1 MVKKG
6 GLKDFTRDIVLEVDG
21 KRVDLPSLEGIIIM
35 NILRYMNKSMSHT
48 LHDDLYSSWASGANL
63 WGHEKDEK
71 FSRPTHY
78 DGMLEVVG
86 VTGIVHLGQIQSGMR
101 SAVRLA
107 QGGHVR
113 SSLFSS
119 STSFSLDR
127 SFLLGAYS
135 NE

>member
-1 MVKKG
+1 
-6 GLKDFTRDIVLEVDG
+6 LKTIASIESIVC
-21 KRVDLPSLEGIIIM
+21 R
-35 NILRYMNKSMSHT
+35 
-48 LHDDLYSSWASGANL
+48 SSWASGANL

-86 VTGIVHLGQIQSGMR
+86 VTGIVHLGQIQSGIR

-113 SSLFSS
+113 FTNDYSRLLSLIEIITHRFI
-119 STSFSLDR
+119 
-127 SFLLGAYS
+127 Y
-135 NE
+135 E

>member
-1 MVKKG
+1 MTS
-6 GLKDFTRDIVLEVDG
+6 F
-21 KRVDLPSLEGIIIM
+21 
-35 NILRYMNKSMSHT
+35 
-48 LHDDLYSSWASGANL
+48 SSWASGANL
-63 WGHEKDEK
+63 WGHEKDQK

-113 SSLFSS
+113 HFFFVVDLILNRTRSSWSY
-119 STSFSLDR
+119 
-127 SFLLGAYS
+127 LGAHT